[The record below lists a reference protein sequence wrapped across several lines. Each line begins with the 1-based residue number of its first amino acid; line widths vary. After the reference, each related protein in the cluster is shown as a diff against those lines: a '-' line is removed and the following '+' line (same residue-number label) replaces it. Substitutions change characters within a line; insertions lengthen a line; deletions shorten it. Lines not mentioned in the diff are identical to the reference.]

1 MMLVWLL
8 YIANAFT
15 PYFIEISG
23 QSSFVLSMYHVITIA
38 CSFIDFDIS
47 PADMPCNETYVL
59 IGPAP
64 CVVWCGEHFP
74 RVYTSARSSLYI
86 LYVYRESGPALRR
99 GFVLQY
105 FTGLF

>member
-1 MMLVWLL
+1 L
-8 YIANAFT
+8 FT
-15 PYFIEISG
+15 A
-23 QSSFVLSMYHVITIA
+23 V

-74 RVYTSARSSLYI
+74 RVYTSARSSVFI
-86 LYVYRESGPALRR
+86 KYVYRESDPALRR
-99 GFVLQY
+99 GFILQY
-105 FTGLF
+105 FTGLWLNSGVLITFHILMLLIHH